1 MKTVKRLFCRGLC
14 LLLCLGMGLGSLG
27 AAADSAPTEEN
38 ASSGTAR
45 AFLLMEQSTGQVL
58 AEENADEHL
67 APASLTKLMVLLLI
81 MEEMDAGCLGLEDTL
96 TCSAYAKT
104 MGGSEIWLEEGESMT
119 VDDLLKALIIASAND
134 AAVVFAE
141 AISGSEE
148 AFVQKMN
155 QRAAELGLANTHFV
169 NCTGFDEEGH
179 YTSARDVALVAR
191 ALMRYAEQI
200 TPYSTTW
207 MDSLRGGETQLVN
220 TNRLI
225 RTYPGATG
233 LKTGTTDAAGYCLCA
248 TATRDGMGLIS
259 VVMGC
264 ETGQERFAQS
274 QSLLD
279 QGFSQYTLYT
289 PESPGALSLSVRGGA
304 QEQVEVQLA
313 SPTPQ
318 VLPRQQLADCR
329 LELDLADTVDAPVQA
344 GQQLGRLLLLSSQGQ
359 ELASWPLTAVQ
370 EVPRLTFLRAFA
382 LLGQQLL
389 SF

>member
-1 MKTVKRLFCRGLC
+1 MKTVQRLFCQGLC
-14 LLLCLGMGLGSLG
+14 LLLCLSTGLGSLP
-27 AAADSAPTEEN
+27 AAADPSPEEESSSA
-38 ASSGTAR
+38 AR
-45 AFLLMEQSTGQVL
+45 AYLLMEPSTGQVL
-58 AEENADEHL
+58 AEENADARL
-67 APASLTKLMVLLLI
+67 APASLTKIMDLLLI
-81 MEEMDAGCLGLEDTL
+81 MEEMEAGRLRLEDTL
-96 TCSAYAKT
+96 TCSGYAKT

-119 VDDLLKALIIASAND
+119 VDDLLKALIVASAND

-141 AISGSEE
+141 AISGSED

-155 QRAAELGLANTHFV
+155 QRATQLGLANTHFT

-179 YTSARDVALVAR
+179 YTSARDVALTTQ
-191 ALMRYAEQI
+191 ALLRYADQI

-207 MDSLRGGETQLVN
+207 MDTLRGGETQLVN

-248 TATRDGMGLIS
+248 TATRDGMSLIS

-264 ETGQERFAQS
+264 KTGPERFAQS

-279 QGFSQYTLYT
+279 QGFAQYTLYT
-289 PESPGALSLSVRGGA
+289 PELPDTLSLSVRGGA
-304 QEQVEVQLA
+304 QEQVEARLA
-313 SPTPQ
+313 SPAPQ
-318 VLPRQQLADCR
+318 VIARQQLPESR
-329 LELDLADTVDAPVQA
+329 LELDLPDTVDAPVQSE
-344 GQQLGRLLLLSSQGQ
+344 QTLGRLLLLSSQGQ
-359 ELASWPLTAVQ
+359 ELASWPLTAAE
-370 EVPRLTFLRAFA
+370 EVPALSFLRAFA

>member
-1 MKTVKRLFCRGLC
+1 M
-14 LLLCLGMGLGSLG
+14 
-27 AAADSAPTEEN
+27 D
-38 ASSGTAR
+38 
-45 AFLLMEQSTGQVL
+45 
-58 AEENADEHL
+58 
-67 APASLTKLMVLLLI
+67 LLLI
-81 MEEMDAGCLGLEDTL
+81 MEEMESGRLRLEDTL

-119 VDDLLKALIIASAND
+119 VDDLLKALIVASAND

-141 AISGSEE
+141 AISGSED

-155 QRAAELGLANTHFV
+155 QRAAQLGLSNTHFT

-179 YTSARDVALVAR
+179 YTSARDVALTTQ
-191 ALMRYAEQI
+191 ALLRYADQI

-207 MDSLRGGETQLVN
+207 MDTLRGGETQLVN

-248 TATRDGMGLIS
+248 TATRDGMSLIS

-264 ETGQERFAQS
+264 KTGPERFAQS
-274 QSLLD
+274 QALLD
-279 QGFSQYTLYT
+279 QGFAQYTLYT
-289 PESPGALSLSVRGGA
+289 PELPDTLSLSVRGGA
-304 QEQVEVQLA
+304 REQVEARLA
-313 SPTPQ
+313 SPAPQ
-318 VLPRQQLADCR
+318 VIARQQLPESR
-329 LELDLADTVDAPVQA
+329 LELDLPDTVDAPVQPE
-344 GQQLGRLLLLSSQGQ
+344 QTLGRLLLLSSQGQ
-359 ELASWPLTAVQ
+359 ELASWPLTAAE
-370 EVPRLTFLRAFA
+370 EVPALSFLRAFA

>member
-1 MKTVKRLFCRGLC
+1 MKTVQRLFCQGLC
-14 LLLCLGMGLGSLG
+14 LLLCLSTGLGSLR
-27 AAADSAPTEEN
+27 AAADPSPEEESSSA
-38 ASSGTAR
+38 AR
-45 AFLLMEQSTGQVL
+45 AYLLMEPSTGQVL
-58 AEENADEHL
+58 AEENADARL
-67 APASLTKLMVLLLI
+67 APASLTKIMDLLLI
-81 MEEMDAGCLGLEDTL
+81 MEEMESGRLRLEDTL

-119 VDDLLKALIIASAND
+119 VDDLLKALIVASAND

-141 AISGSEE
+141 AISGSED

-155 QRAAELGLANTHFV
+155 QRAAQLGLANTHFT

-179 YTSARDVALVAR
+179 YTSARDVALTTQ
-191 ALMRYAEQI
+191 ALLRYADQI

-207 MDSLRGGETQLVN
+207 MDTLRGGETQLVN

-248 TATRDGMGLIS
+248 TATRDGMSLIS

-264 ETGQERFAQS
+264 KTGPERFAQS
-274 QSLLD
+274 QALLD
-279 QGFSQYTLYT
+279 QGFAQYTLYT
-289 PESPGALSLSVRGGA
+289 PELPDTLNLSVRGGA
-304 QEQVEVQLA
+304 QEQVEARLA
-313 SPTPQ
+313 SPAPQ
-318 VLPRQQLADCR
+318 VIARQQLPESR
-329 LELDLADTVDAPVQA
+329 LELDLPDTVDAPVQPE
-344 GQQLGRLLLLSSQGQ
+344 QTLGRLLLLSSQGQ
-359 ELASWPLTAVQ
+359 ELASWPLTAAE
-370 EVPRLTFLRAFA
+370 EVPALSFLRAFA